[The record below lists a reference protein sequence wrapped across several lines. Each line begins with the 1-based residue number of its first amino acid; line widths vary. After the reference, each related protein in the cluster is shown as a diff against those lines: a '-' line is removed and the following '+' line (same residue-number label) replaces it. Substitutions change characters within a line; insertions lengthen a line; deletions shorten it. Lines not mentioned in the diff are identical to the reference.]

1 MDVCGRPKMEKI
13 KMIGIA
19 EVRPRLTQLVDEV
32 SKGGQPYTI
41 VSGSR
46 AKAVL
51 LGVDEYNAL
60 IEKLEDLEDVLE
72 MNKASSVSEPR
83 MSWKEHLNKSKTPET
98 VPAKGST

>member
-1 MDVCGRPKMEKI
+1 MEKI
-13 KMIGIA
+13 KTIGIA

-51 LGVDEYNAL
+51 LGVDEYNTL
-60 IEKLEDLEDVLE
+60 IEKLEDLEDIVE
-72 MNKASSVSEPR
+72 MNRAAHASETR
-83 MSWKEHLNKSKTPET
+83 MSWNEHLKILQEADSPAVKASK
-98 VPAKGST
+98 

>member
-1 MDVCGRPKMEKI
+1 MEKI

-19 EVRPRLTQLVDEV
+19 EVRPKLTQLVDEV

-60 IEKLEDLEDVLE
+60 IEKLEDMEDILE
-72 MNKASSVSEPR
+72 MNKASTISEPR
-83 MSWKEHLNKSKTPET
+83 MSWGERLKK
-98 VPAKGST
+98 